1 MKDCTFCKI
10 ISKGNNSS
18 LFWEDDDFVAIL
30 DKYPNTKGQSLVLP
44 KKHYDSNILKLADP
58 VYSELM
64 LASKK
69 VAKILEDN
77 LHVKRVALVCEGMG
91 INHAHVK
98 LYPLHG
104 LESEFVEMLGTHQVY
119 YEKYNGHI
127 TTLLGPEA
135 SQDVLTTLA
144 TKLKKL
150 PHQALPANN
159 TGFHTKR
166 STS

>member
-1 MKDCTFCKI
+1 MKNCIFCQI
-10 ISKGNNSS
+10 ISNGNNPS
-18 LFWEDDDFVAIL
+18 LFWEDDDFVAFL

-58 VYSELM
+58 IFSELM

-91 INHAHVK
+91 VNHAHVK

-104 LESEFVEMLGTHQVY
+104 LESEFVEMSGPQQVY
-119 YEKYNGHI
+119 YEKYVGYL
-127 TTLLGPEA
+127 TTLLGPKA
-135 SQDVLTTLA
+135 SEDELISLVNE
-144 TKLKKL
+144 LKIV
-150 PHQALPANN
+150 
-159 TGFHTKR
+159 
-166 STS
+166 